1 MEIYESNYG
10 MQDVRTCKIKRNV
23 ALVYLR
29 GTKFEEALKE
39 LQEVEDLE
47 KYLYG
52 ELSSQIAKTF
62 KIIGTLM
69 IIMRNSPD
77 TRIVNMDEA
86 RDYLMQAHAI
96 FEQRGMLRQL
106 RETKQKI
113 KLLSQA
119 SHQDQIS
126 FVQDEING
134 LE

>member
-119 SHQDQIS
+119 SQQDQIS

>member
-1 MEIYESNYG
+1 

-119 SHQDQIS
+119 SQQDQIS